1 MIRKLLLGSIA
12 AITTMPALAQ
22 SGQQSIEE
30 ILVTSNSRRAQGLGD
45 INAAVAVIGQQE
57 LDLIDLTHYQEA
69 LSRLPGYSGHRNN
82 GQESLNAIR
91 SPVLTGAGAC
101 GAFLIAENNIP
112 VRSSGFCNI
121 NEMFDTHTENAASI
135 ELVRGPASAFYG
147 SNAVHGMINVVLPE
161 PGDAGEISLEAGPR
175 GSSRIRG
182 KYGRDYG
189 NFKQLLLFSGVNEE
203 GYRDDSGVDGQK
215 VSWLYSYNAEGGTQ
229 LDGGF
234 SIVNLNQETASYVI
248 GLDAYKGN
256 TRDGNPN
263 PEAHR
268 DSVNSRVWTTISRTV
283 NDWDLVFT
291 PYYREVNM
299 NFVQH
304 FLQWQPIEDNEH
316 RSLGAQLAG
325 YRGLS
330 NGANLA
336 IGFDIE
342 ETEGRLLEVQP
353 NPTPG
358 SFFLRNS
365 IPQGKH
371 YDYEVDASLLA
382 AFINYEQSYDSGW
395 NVSFGLRL
403 ENMDYS
409 YDNQMI
415 DGRTDEFGVPCR
427 LGCRYNRP
435 GDRDDSFTNIS
446 PKLGLSYALNDNS
459 NLQIRVQRGFR
470 ATQSTELYRL
480 QNAQN
485 VADLDSVELDSYEVS
500 INSAGDNWN
509 YSASVYFMDK
519 DNEILTDSSRINLNG
534 NHTKHR
540 GIELAVGI
548 DISDSLNF
556 RGVFNLA
563 SHTYENSQLSGGID
577 IKDNDVDSAPNT
589 FGNIGLQWRPSS
601 AWVSELEMLH
611 MGDYYTNPENTA
623 SYDGHEV
630 FNLRTQYTYSES
642 LRFSLNIMNLLDKE
656 YAERAD
662 WTSFVA
668 DRYFPG
674 EPARVFLAVNWKYR

>member
-470 ATQSTELYRL
+470 APQSTELYRL